1 MNASTLAALSWISRT
16 LLGGIFVYSG
26 YTKIQAELQF
36 AAAIAAYRLLPDA
49 WLLPVATYLPWLEV
63 ILGVLILT
71 SWKTRWV
78 AGASAGLLAFFIVVL
93 TVTYLRGIEADCGCF
108 GMGERISPMTIA
120 RDSLFLVPALFL
132 MLGRRFQRPEAGP
145 V

>member
-1 MNASTLAALSWISRT
+1 MNASTLAALSWISRI

-78 AGASAGLLAFFIVVL
+78 AGASG
-93 TVTYLRGIEADCGCF
+93 G
-108 GMGERISPMTIA
+108 IA
-120 RDSLFLVPALFL
+120 RRALYTTAVSMARACTTRASRL
-132 MLGRRFQRPEAGP
+132 R
-145 V
+145 

>member
-1 MNASTLAALSWISRT
+1 
-16 LLGGIFVYSG
+16 
-26 YTKIQAELQF
+26 
-36 AAAIAAYRLLPDA
+36 
-49 WLLPVATYLPWLEV
+49 
-63 ILGVLILT
+63 VLILT

-108 GMGERISPMTIA
+108 GMGERIIPMTIA
-120 RDSLFLVPALFL
+120 RTVLFLVPAFVP
-132 MLGRRFQRPEAGP
+132 GCWDGVSSDPRRGP